1 MLWGA
6 AARRGRRRG
15 AGGRVSRHDLAML
28 AALLGCIASRLHGAG
43 AQGSA
48 SPEPEP
54 EPDGMEG
61 CDGAGDT
68 WWIGVVGTVFGC
80 FVSNFGTNIQK
91 VSLDR
96 NSALPEAQRR
106 SSLRQPLWLAGC
118 VCMVAGAIADFA
130 VLPFAPQSLLA
141 PFGTM
146 TLVFNVGMANYLS
159 KERPTL
165 RNVLATST
173 ILLGTVLVV
182 LGGDKC
188 EQHFTSD
195 ELVDR
200 FGHDGMLVYIVLV
213 FTFLGVGGYV
223 SRVVWDKRDDAAKV
237 PIPQRKQVAF
247 LMAAVGGTFGGNTIL
262 CAKTVGE
269 LIKTA
274 LSDYYDPTVPT
285 HLSWS
290 TLVFLLVLVANLLA
304 QVNFLNEAIRR
315 YAMLMVI
322 PVYQTFWIL
331 SGTCVPPG
339 NTSVCAEARGLELTM
354 SAACCSCAGC
364 PV

>member
-1 MLWGA
+1 MLWGV
-6 AARRGRRRG
+6 ARRGRRRG
-15 AGGRVSRHDLAML
+15 AGGRISRHDLAML

-43 AQGSA
+43 AQASA

-54 EPDGMEG
+54 EPDGMPPG

-195 ELVDR
+195 ELVGR
-200 FGHDGMLVYIVLV
+200 FEKFGMVVYIVLV

-274 LSDYYDPTVPT
+274 LSDYRMPGPTQIN
-285 HLSWS
+285 WWA
-290 TLVFLLVLVANLLA
+290 LVFLLVLVANLLA

-339 NTSVCAEARGLELTM
+339 NM
-354 SAACCSCAGC
+354 SAQKLAASS
-364 PV
+364 